1 MHTTID
7 KLSAFPLAPLFGA
20 VFAGIVF
27 FASPV
32 VGRLL
37 LSVWGFLIV
46 CRLGPAWR
54 LSDFFGGLIKKQ
66 KKKGGESWF
75 R

>member
-27 FASPV
+27 FASPL

-37 LSVWGFLIV
+37 LSVWVFLIV

-54 LSDFFGGLIKKQ
+54 LSDFFGGLINKQ